1 MKHPYKAECQCQR
14 CQREGA
20 RRQRQSESAYAIR
33 GRSNETSPWATQR
46 AQARREWQDAFDSGR
61 PMSSDDY

>member
-1 MKHPYKAECQCQR
+1 MKHPYNAECQCQR

-20 RRQRQSESAYAIR
+20 RRQRQSESAYVIR
-33 GRSNETSPWATQR
+33 KRSNATRR
-46 AQARREWQDAFDSGR
+46 AQARREWQDAFESGR